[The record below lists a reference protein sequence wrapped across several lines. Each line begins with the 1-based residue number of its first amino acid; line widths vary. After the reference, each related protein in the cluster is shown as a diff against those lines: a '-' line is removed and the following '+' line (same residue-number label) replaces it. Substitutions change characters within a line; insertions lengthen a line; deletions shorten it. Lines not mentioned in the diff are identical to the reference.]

1 MSLRQWRN
9 LDWPLLGLMLLA
21 AAMGLVAVAGVTGT
35 GLHDPVVRATLRHQI
50 AYTIVGLVAFVVCA
64 STDYHAWSRWAKPL
78 YVLLLVLLIVTW
90 RLGHHALGAARWIRV
105 GHFEFQPS
113 EFCKLLLVV
122 CLSTW
127 LAPQVGRLRGW
138 GDIIAP
144 TAVAAL
150 PALLVALQP
159 DLGTSL
165 VFAAILV
172 GILFAAGVPGERLVL
187 GVALVLGAGIA
198 AVVAHLRWHVPIPI
212 HAYQLNRLLSFLHP
226 QHNAQ
231 STGYHILQSEMAIGS
246 GRVWG
251 NGLFS
256 MGVNNQLRYLP
267 ESNSD
272 FVFASI
278 SDVAGFVGAASV
290 LGVLVVSVCRMLR
303 CMASARDAF
312 GALLVAGVAAMLGFQ
327 TLLNAGVTL
336 GLTPVTGVPLPFFSV
351 GGSAAVADFL
361 AMGVVQSVCMRR
373 KKIQF

>member
-35 GLHDPVVRATLRHQI
+35 GLQSPLVRAVLRHQV
-50 AYTIVGLVAFVVCA
+50 ADTAVGLVAFAVCV
-64 STDYHAWSRWAKPL
+64 SIDYHAWSRWAKPL
-78 YVLLLVLLIVTW
+78 YAFLLTLLLVTW
-90 RLGHHALGAARWIRV
+90 RLGHQALGAARWIRI

-113 EFCKLLLVV
+113 EFCKLLLIV
-122 CLSTW
+122 CLSSW
-127 LAPQVGRLRGW
+127 LAPLMGKLHRWR
-138 GDIIAP
+138 DIVAP
-144 TAVAAL
+144 TLLAAL
-150 PALLVALQP
+150 PALLVAVQP

-172 GILFAAGVPGERLVL
+172 GILFAAGVPGGRLVL
-187 GVALVLGAGIA
+187 GVVLVLGVAIA
-198 AVVAHLRWHVPIPI
+198 AVVAHLRWHVPVPI

-226 QHNAQ
+226 RQNART
-231 STGYHILQSEMAIGS
+231 TGYHILQSEMAVGS
-246 GRVWG
+246 GRLWG

-256 MGVNNQLRYLP
+256 MGVNSQLRYLP

-278 SDVAGFVGAASV
+278 SDVSGFVGAAAV
-290 LGVLVVSVCRMLR
+290 LAVLALAVWRVLQ
-303 CMASARDAF
+303 CMVHARDPL

-327 TLLNAGVTL
+327 TFLNAGVTL

-361 AMGVVQSVCMRR
+361 AMGVVQNVCMRR
-373 KKIQF
+373 KKIHF